1 MSNTPFNDAPLE
13 KPSPVTDGGGDS
25 RGELGWLA
33 GIMRRLLGPGGCPW
47 DQEQTLDTLRPYLI
61 EECYEVLDAIDA
73 GDRDAHTEELGDL
86 LLQIVFQAELGDI
99 ALRDVIVAIG
109 DKLIRRHPHVFGDV
123 EVADADEVLVNWEAI
138 KQREKGEERRSA
150 IDGVPRSLP
159 ALHQTHELTRK
170 AAKVGFRWRSPQ
182 GARDKLAEELAE
194 ADGAAARG
202 DARQLRAEIG
212 DALFALA
219 AWARELGVQPE
230 DALRQANER
239 FERRFRALEGAY
251 EEGGEAM
258 KDADEEQLLA
268 RWRAAKAEVG

>member
-1 MSNTPFNDAPLE
+1 MSNDEHVRASADA
-13 KPSPVTDGGGDS
+13 GGEA

-47 DQEQTLDTLRPYLI
+47 DQEQTLDSLRPYLI

-86 LLQIVFQAELGDI
+86 LLQIVFQAQLAQVE
-99 ALRDVIVAIG
+99 LRDVVLSIG

-123 EVADADEVLVNWEAI
+123 DVADADEVLVNWEAI
-138 KQREKGEERRSA
+138 KKQEKGETRRSA

-159 ALHQTHELTRK
+159 ALHRAHELTRK
-170 AAKVGFRWRSPQ
+170 AAKVGFRWRSPE
-182 GARDKLAEELAE
+182 GARAKLKEELAE
-194 ADGAAARG
+194 ADAAAAG
-202 DARQLRAEIG
+202 DDVHALRAEVG

-219 AWARELGVQPE
+219 AWARQLGVQPE

-239 FERRFRALEGAY
+239 FDRRFRALETAY
-251 EEGGEAM
+251 DDSGDSLRE
-258 KDADEEQLLA
+258 ADEAQLLA
-268 RWRAAKAEVG
+268 RWREIKADVG